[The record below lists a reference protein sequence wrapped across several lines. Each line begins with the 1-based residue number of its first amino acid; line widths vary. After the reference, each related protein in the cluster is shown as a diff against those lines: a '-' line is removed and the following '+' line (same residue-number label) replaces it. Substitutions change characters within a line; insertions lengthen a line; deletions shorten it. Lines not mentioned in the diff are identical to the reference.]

1 MRQCAFKKEPYLSQK
16 KKVHLSRLTIGLI
29 AGLILASCKPT
40 TQLQVIQP
48 AAIDLPDHIE
58 TLAIIDRSKPRSG
71 FVNVLEGGFTG
82 EGINQDKEGRK
93 RAIEVL
99 TATLTRTPRFR
110 VVQTRLEYTGSETGS
125 SMIDPLSWREIER
138 ICADFSASAV
148 IALEMFDS
156 DNHIRTEKKQ
166 HKRKDDDG
174 NEYEETVFDA
184 SERVVVKLG
193 WRIYDVKTQSIID
206 EVTVQDEQSDS
217 RSGLKTE
224 KQALAELQDPRTLTF
239 RVSEQAGEKYAERI
253 APIWITV
260 SRTFYK
266 KSKGPE
272 SPDMERAARYFE
284 TDQWEDAAQIWQNI
298 LKNRSSSEEARGM
311 AAYNLAVAAEKN
323 GMLDSALEWA
333 QKSYGEFG
341 NKKARSYL
349 ETIQRRM
356 EDQARLE
363 RQLKWRT

>member
-1 MRQCAFKKEPYLSQK
+1 LVAGII
-16 KKVHLSRLTIGLI
+16 LT
-29 AGLILASCKPT
+29 SCKPT

-71 FVNVLEGGFTG
+71 FINALEGGFTG
-82 EGINQDKEGRK
+82 EAINQDKEGRR

-99 TATLTRTPRFR
+99 TTTLTRTPRFR

-125 SMIDPLSWREIER
+125 SMVDPLPWREIER
-138 ICADFSASAV
+138 ISQDFEASAV

-156 DNHIRTEKKQ
+156 DNHIQTDRRQ
-166 HKRKDDDG
+166 RKRKDDDG

-184 SERVVVKLG
+184 REKVVVKLG
-193 WRIYDVKTQSIID
+193 WRIYDLKTQSIID
-206 EVTVQDEQSDS
+206 EITVQDEQSDS

-260 SRTFYK
+260 SRTFFK

-272 SPDMERAARYFE
+272 SADMERAARFFE
-284 TDQWEDAAQIWQNI
+284 TGKWEDAARIWQNI
-298 LKNRSSSEEARGM
+298 LNKRSASSEVKGM
-311 AAYNLAVAAEKN
+311 ATYNLAVASEKN
-323 GMLDSALEWA
+323 GLLDSALEWA
-333 QKSYGEFG
+333 QRSYGEFG
-341 NKKARSYL
+341 NKKARGYV
-349 ETIQRRM
+349 ETIQGRI
-356 EDQARLE
+356 EDQQRLE
-363 RQLKWRT
+363 RQLKGRT